1 MIKVAEAEAAIKKI
15 VAATIEAGFIVA
27 IAIVDEN
34 TDLVAAHRMDG
45 CRPRWMKVSQR
56 KAHTACVMD
65 RTTENFGE
73 EIIRRQLQ
81 ISYYGDPMFTA
92 LPGGIP
98 IVGKDGST
106 IGGIGVTGL
115 TKMRDAETV
124 SPTPRCNASS
134 KGRSSSR

>member
-1 MIKVAEAEAAIKKI
+1 MIKIAEAAEAIKKI
-15 VAATIEAGFIVA
+15 VAATLEAGYVVA

-45 CRPRWMKVSQR
+45 CRPRWMKISQR
-56 KAHTACVMD
+56 KAYTACAMD
-65 RTTENFGE
+65 RTTENFGA

-81 ISYYGDPMFTA
+81 IGYYGDPMFTA

-98 IVGKDGST
+98 IVGTDGAT

-115 TKMRDAETV
+115 TKMRDAELAAAGLLCFAGAK
-124 SPTPRCNASS
+124 R
-134 KGRSSSR
+134 